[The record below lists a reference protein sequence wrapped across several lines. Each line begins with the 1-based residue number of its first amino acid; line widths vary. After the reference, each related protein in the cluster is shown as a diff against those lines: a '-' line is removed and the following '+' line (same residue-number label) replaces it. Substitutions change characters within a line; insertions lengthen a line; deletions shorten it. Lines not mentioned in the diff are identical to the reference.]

1 MTTDPIP
8 IPITSLSED
17 VLLGIIKE
25 YVLREGTDYGRREYS
40 LEEKTASV
48 RYQLER
54 QEAEIIFDPETE
66 TCNIVKR

>member
-1 MTTDPIP
+1 MTTGPITIP
-8 IPITSLSED
+8 IASLSED

-54 QEAEIIFDPETE
+54 REAEIVFDPETE
-66 TCNIVKR
+66 TCNIVRR